1 MPDFLG
7 TAITGHM
14 AWRSRLFTAIQDK
27 NPPDPAVVRPDC
39 NCALGKWLYGEGRQ
53 HSQRKEY
60 ACVLEEHKE
69 FHRIAA
75 SVVDCIIANKLD
87 EAKSSIENGA
97 FRRQSRIVIMAID
110 NLRNVLAGKP
120 AKKRIFIGDIK
131 IKRKLTFGVGLVIA
145 VSILAAV
152 SLIYE
157 IRSAGIG
164 SREAGT
170 LQTTAALDAAA
181 IAMSFGALG
190 WWINS
195 HITAPVVELTRRM
208 LELERG
214 DESVEAPTLWR
225 RDEIGE
231 LAEAVQAFKAGAS
244 EKRRVDAE
252 SAANRA
258 AAEAERERTEAQRR
272 QSEAEQTAVV
282 NTLAD
287 GLENVAKGDLTT
299 RIEAEFEGRYQQV
312 KTDFNAAIA
321 RLEETMRAVTD
332 STSEIRA
339 GTEQLSTAAD
349 DLSQRTAQQ
358 ASSLEQ
364 TSAALEEI
372 TGTVRTSAEAAA
384 HAHEVVA
391 SADKESKSSSL
402 VVREAV
408 GAMDG
413 IAKSA
418 RQINQIIGVIDE
430 IAFQTNLLALNAGVE
445 AARAG
450 EAGRGFAVVAS
461 EVRALAQR
469 SAKAAKE
476 IKALISTSTAEV
488 DHGVKL
494 VGDTG
499 KSIERMMGQVSELS
513 GVVGAIATG
522 ATEQAAQLGEV
533 NIATNQMDQ
542 MTQQNAAMVEELTA
556 ATHSLFQETERLSS
570 LIGQFQLGQTG
581 DSGSIRRKLQDVA
594 PHAFR
599 KPAQALGRSTTEPRL
614 AASNPRPEALKP
626 AARPA
631 RLASTAA

>member
-1 MPDFLG
+1 M
-7 TAITGHM
+7 
-14 AWRSRLFTAIQDK
+14 
-27 NPPDPAVVRPDC
+27 
-39 NCALGKWLYGEGRQ
+39 
-53 HSQRKEY
+53 
-60 ACVLEEHKE
+60 
-69 FHRIAA
+69 
-75 SVVDCIIANKLD
+75 
-87 EAKSSIENGA
+87 
-97 FRRQSRIVIMAID
+97 
-110 NLRNVLAGKP
+110 LA
-120 AKKRIFIGDIK
+120 
-131 IKRKLTFGVGLVIA
+131 
-145 VSILAAV
+145 
-152 SLIYE
+152 
-157 IRSAGIG
+157 
-164 SREAGT
+164 
-170 LQTTAALDAAA
+170 
-181 IAMSFGALG
+181 
-190 WWINS
+190 
-195 HITAPVVELTRRM
+195 
-208 LELERG
+208 LERG

-225 RDEIGE
+225 QDEIGE

-272 QSEAEQTAVV
+272 QSEAERTAVV

-287 GLENVAKGDLTT
+287 GLDKVAKGDLTT
-299 RIEAEFEGRYQQV
+299 RIEAEFKDRYQQV

-321 RLEETMRAVTD
+321 RLEETMQAVTG
-332 STSEIRA
+332 STTEIRA
-339 GTEQLSTAAD
+339 GTKQLSTAAD
-349 DLSQRTAQQ
+349 DLSQRTEQQ

-364 TSAALEEI
+364 TSAALQEI
-372 TGTVRTSAEAAA
+372 TTTVRRSAEGAA

-391 SADKESKSSSL
+391 ATDKDSKTSSL

-408 GAMDG
+408 GAMDA

-418 RQINQIIGVIDE
+418 SQINHIIGVIDE

-469 SAKAAKE
+469 SAEAAKE
-476 IKALISTSTAEV
+476 IKALISTSTAGV

-499 KSIERMMGQVSELS
+499 KSIERMMGQVSELN

-522 ATEQAAQLGEV
+522 ATEQAVQLGEV
-533 NIATNQMDQ
+533 TVAINQMYQ
-542 MTQQNAAMVEELTA
+542 MTQRNAAMVEELTA

-581 DSGSIRRKLQDVA
+581 DNGSVRRKLQEVA

-599 KPAQALGRSTTEPRL
+599 EPTQALDRSTTEPRL
-614 AASNPRPEALKP
+614 AAGNRRPEALKQ